1 MATDPRSRD
10 RFVNVTFRVS
20 EAERASLREQALRQ
34 GYASVQQLLEA
45 RMLGAAK
52 PKRKP
57 GPQPQTE
64 RLEVS
69 A

>member
-10 RFVNVTFRVS
+10 RCVNVTFRVS
-20 EAERASLREQALRQ
+20 EAERASLREEALRE
-34 GYASVQQLLEA
+34 GYDSVQQLLEE

-52 PKRKP
+52 PKRKS
-57 GPQPQTE
+57 GPQPRTQ
-64 RLEVS
+64 RLDIS